1 MAPGFVESPN
11 VRERS
16 DPMTEPEFRQ
26 GADAHGA
33 ALAGDAQ
40 SLKGL
45 KVLDM
50 SRILAG
56 PWVGQTLAD
65 LGAEVIKI
73 ERPGAGDDT
82 RSWGPP
88 FLVDAQGRE
97 AADSAYFLCANRNK
111 KSVTIDMTREEGRQA
126 LVALAQRSDVLIE
139 NYKLDGLKQYGLD
152 YESLKKINPRLIY
165 CSITGFGQT
174 GPYASRAGYDFLIQG
189 MGGLMSITGVKD
201 GEPGAGPQ
209 KVGVAL
215 TDIMTG
221 LYSTVGILAALAYRE
236 RTGRGQHLDMALLDV
251 QIAALANQ
259 GSNFLVSGKAPGR
272 MGNAHPNIV
281 PYQDFPTKDGHMVI
295 AVGNDAQFSRLCEAA
310 GQPQMALDP
319 RFANNKA
326 RVLHRAELIEA
337 LKALTTERTTAQ
349 WIQILEAQ
357 GVPCG
362 PINTIDQVFEDP
374 HVQSRGLRQMVE
386 SAAYGPVPIVA
397 NPIRMSET
405 PVRYHSAPPVLGEH
419 TREVLC
425 GVLGMSAAEVD
436 RLQAERVF

>member
-1 MAPGFVESPN
+1 
-11 VRERS
+11 
-16 DPMTEPEFRQ
+16 
-26 GADAHGA
+26 
-33 ALAGDAQ
+33 
-40 SLKGL
+40 
-45 KVLDM
+45 
-50 SRILAG
+50 
-56 PWVGQTLAD
+56 
-65 LGAEVIKI
+65 
-73 ERPGAGDDT
+73 
-82 RSWGPP
+82 
-88 FLVDAQGRE
+88 
-97 AADSAYFLCANRNK
+97 
-111 KSVTIDMTREEGRQA
+111 MTREEGRKA

-281 PYQDFPTKDGHMVI
+281 PYQDFPTKDGYMVI
-295 AVGNDAQFSRLCEAA
+295 AVGNDAQFARLCEAA
-310 GQPQMALDP
+310 GRPQMAQDP

-374 HVQSRGLRQMVE
+374 HVQSRGLHQVVE